1 VPILAVAASYSL
13 AVEDAPTWLDERIT
27 FELTKREALELCAS
41 VDKYLELSEQ
51 QAAADD
57 DPAHRHEQAERRKH
71 LGQLI
76 WRLDQA
82 ARWPRR
88 AEEHQAVNP
97 GDADANWP

>member
-1 VPILAVAASYSL
+1 MTDAAPSYSR
-13 AVEDAPTWLDERIT
+13 AVEEAPTWLDEHIQ

-41 VDKYLELSEQ
+41 VDKYLELSER

-57 DPAHRHEQAERRKH
+57 DAPHSQEQAERRKH

-88 AEEHQAVNP
+88 AEGHPTDSPAE
-97 GDADANWP
+97 ADANWP